1 MPAWGA
7 GGPND
12 QETWHLVL
20 FLRHLPDISRQELL
34 DMENYNP
41 RSPMEMKEEE
51 EENQFLNQ
59 QPK

>member
-1 MPAWGA
+1 
-7 GGPND
+7 
-12 QETWHLVL
+12 
-20 FLRHLPDISRQELL
+20 L